1 MILPTKI
8 LHTKKNSRYLSYFFV
23 GVILSSASIWFLA
36 KKVNFAD
43 VMNAL
48 SSAQRIPILCGTG
61 VIIVTALV
69 KAWRWQHL
77 FYPAAERPTFRASLV
92 ALMIT
97 QFVNS
102 VVSSQVGEIAR
113 IYLINKSSQLSKA
126 RVLGTIVI
134 EKSLEILFTIL
145 SVLVILPWVILPNGF
160 DNLILILGG
169 STVLLL
175 GLMYLLTYQSAEIL
189 RVIEKLFPIKIGQ
202 KISAIVSSGIQGLTV
217 LHSRQATV
225 EQLVASAAVAF
236 LYVATPCVLFYAF
249 DLPYTLTDAAL
260 LNLGVIFTVSVAP
273 GPAQI
278 GVFELVVITLLT
290 QLDSSVDQST
300 LLSYAIIYHLVVI
313 LPPIILGGIAA
324 FCRNWDRVKQSGCC
338 DEK

>member
-1 MILPTKI
+1 
-8 LHTKKNSRYLSYFFV
+8 
-23 GVILSSASIWFLA
+23 
-36 KKVNFAD
+36 
-43 VMNAL
+43 MNAL
-48 SSAQRIPILCGTG
+48 SSAQGIPVLCGVG

-77 FYPAAERPTFRASLV
+77 FYPAKERPTFRASLI

-102 VVSSQVGEIAR
+102 VISSQVGELAR
-113 IYLINKSSQLSKA
+113 IYHINKSSQISKA
-126 RVLGTIVI
+126 CVLGTIVI

-145 SVLVILPWVILPNGF
+145 SVLVILPWVILPDEF

-169 STVLLL
+169 TTVLLL
-175 GLMYLLTYQSAEIL
+175 GILYLLAYQSAVIL
-189 RVIEKLFPIKIGQ
+189 HFIETLFPAKIGR
-202 KISAIVSSGIQGLTV
+202 KITTIISSCLQGLAV

-225 EQLVASAAVAF
+225 EQLIASSVIAI
-236 LYVATPCVLFYAF
+236 LYVATPFFLFSAF
-249 DLPYTLTDAAL
+249 DLPYTLADAAL

-278 GVFELVVITLLT
+278 GVFELAVITLLT
-290 QLDSSVDQST
+290 RLDYSVDQST

-313 LPPIILGGIAA
+313 LPPITLGGIAV
-324 FCRNWDRVKQSGCC
+324 FGRNWDRVKQSRFL
-338 DEK
+338 